1 MTTMKP
7 LISSLTCL
15 ALGLTLL
22 VAPVH
27 AKSSKTPD
35 TRKTSHA
42 TSTSKKAVHAAT
54 PVGRKGKASTP
65 VVNAR
70 KQSRVAVAQSVAPR
84 ERHRISKVALPVA
97 ASFGSIAG
105 LGASSDALGLKS
117 NAVFVIDQDTNE
129 VLMSKNGSAVLP
141 IASLTKL
148 MTGLVIADAQLPLDQ
163 QITILDDDVDTLKG
177 SGSRLS
183 VGTTL
188 TRGELLHLALMS
200 SENRAA
206 HALGRT
212 FPGGMHAFV
221 QMMNVKAKLLGMG
234 DTQYVDPTGL
244 SPKNQSSAKDLAT
257 LVSIAHQRP
266 LLRDLSTSDG
276 YEVDTGRRTLQ
287 YHNTNRLVSNPQW
300 EIGLQKT
307 GYIAEAGRCLVMQA
321 KIAGR
326 HLILV
331 FLDSAGK
338 FTRIADA
345 ERVKRWVERM

>member
-27 AKSSKTPD
+27 AKTSKPSD
-35 TRKTSHA
+35 LRKASHA
-42 TSTSKKAVHAAT
+42 TTASKKPVHAAM
-54 PVGRKGKASTP
+54 PVGRKSKASAP
-65 VVNAR
+65 VASAR
-70 KQSRVAVAQSVAPR
+70 KHSRLSVAQAAIPR
-84 ERHRISKVALPVA
+84 ERQRVSKMALPV

-117 NAVFVIDQDTNE
+117 NAVFVVDQDTNE

-148 MTGLVIADAQLPLDQ
+148 MTGLVITDAELPLDQ
-163 QITILDDDVDTLKG
+163 QITILDDDVDMLKG

-212 FPGGMHAFV
+212 FPGGLQAFV